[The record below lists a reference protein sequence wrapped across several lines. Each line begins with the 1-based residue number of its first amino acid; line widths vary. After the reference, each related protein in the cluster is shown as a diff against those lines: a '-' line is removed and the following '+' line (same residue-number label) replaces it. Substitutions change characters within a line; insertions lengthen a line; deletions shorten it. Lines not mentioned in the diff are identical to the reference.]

1 MLDICT
7 NGKNKSIQK
16 EATSSASGSG
26 DTKKKGTSLSLELM
40 DVLSPAD
47 ALEMPGFLCEG
58 DLLEQ
63 MDHDDADIQELHDI
77 TFEEVDDEQPP
88 PGPNL

>member
-1 MLDICT
+1 M
-7 NGKNKSIQK
+7 G
-16 EATSSASGSG
+16 
-26 DTKKKGTSLSLELM
+26 
-40 DVLSPAD
+40 VLSPAD